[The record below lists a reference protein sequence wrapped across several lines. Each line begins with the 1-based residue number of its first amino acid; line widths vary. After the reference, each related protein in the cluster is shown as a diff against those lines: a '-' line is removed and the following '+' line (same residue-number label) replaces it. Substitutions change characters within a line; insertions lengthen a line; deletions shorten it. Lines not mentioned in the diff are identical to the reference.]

1 MNTPFFACVMAIVSK
16 DLRGE
21 MRSRELLSVMALF
34 ALLSVLV
41 FSFALELDRV
51 ARAEAVSGVL
61 WVTLIFASVLG
72 LNRSLSLESN
82 LDALLLAPV
91 SRSAIFVGKLAGNA
105 IFTAAVGL
113 ALLPL
118 MTALYGMNLLNIW
131 VIVTTIVGIFGICT
145 IGTLLATMTVQT
157 RAREALLADSAAA
170 GGAALLA
177 DGGAGFQRYPGWRVR
192 LASLA
197 ATAVGDYGHLS
208 VALFIF
214 SMVMLWKN
222 EGIGQAGRC
231 VGPQM
236 ML

>member
-1 MNTPFFACVMAIVSK
+1 MNTPFIACVLAIVSK

-72 LNRSLSLESN
+72 LNRSLALESN

-157 RAREALLADSAAA
+157 RAREALLPI
-170 GGAALLA
+170 ALLPVA
-177 DGGAGFQRYPGWRVR
+177 LPF
-192 LASLA
+192 LL
-197 ATAVGDYGHLS
+197 TAVRASKGILAGASDWQVWLQLLLGITVIYLALCYLLYGY
-208 VALFIF
+208 V
-214 SMVMLWKN
+214 V
-222 EGIGQAGRC
+222 EE
-231 VGPQM
+231 
-236 ML
+236 

>member
-72 LNRSLSLESN
+72 LNRSLALESN

-157 RAREALLADSAAA
+157 RAREALLPI
-170 GGAALLA
+170 ALLPVA
-177 DGGAGFQRYPGWRVR
+177 LPF
-192 LASLA
+192 LL
-197 ATAVGDYGHLS
+197 TAVRASKGILAGASDWQVWLQLLLGITVIYLSLCYLLYGY
-208 VALFIF
+208 V
-214 SMVMLWKN
+214 V
-222 EGIGQAGRC
+222 EE
-231 VGPQM
+231 
-236 ML
+236 